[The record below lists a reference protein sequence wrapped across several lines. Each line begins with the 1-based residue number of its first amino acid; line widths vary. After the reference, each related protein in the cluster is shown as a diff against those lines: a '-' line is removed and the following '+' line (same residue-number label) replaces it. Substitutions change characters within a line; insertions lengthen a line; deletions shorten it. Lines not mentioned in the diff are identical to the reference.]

1 MTTAPT
7 DLFAKPPSPYSVFRH
22 RDFRLMWTG
31 QFVSTAGTALTRA
44 ASVGSPMAWLSS
56 ADSVASL
63 LLSLIHI

>member
-31 QFVSTAGTALTRA
+31 QFVSTAGTG
-44 ASVGSPMAWLSS
+44 VGGSRRSRLARTWNGAPR
-56 ADSVASL
+56 
-63 LLSLIHI
+63 

>member
-31 QFVSTAGTALTRA
+31 QFVSTAGTALTSLA
-44 ASVGSPMAWLSS
+44 ASPARRSVS
-56 ADSVASL
+56 A
-63 LLSLIHI
+63 